1 MLWIGLGG
9 LVLSAL
15 IPYFMARRR
24 VRRPLAWAAGGLF
37 VYFAVQLGMRIFM
50 EMASGH
56 EYYGT
61 KALTEAL
68 QKGEIRQSDYDR
80 ELARTKRAFG
90 ASIAAALIAA
100 AGYGVAIRISSKPK
114 SA

>member
-9 LVLSAL
+9 LVLAAL
-15 IPYFMARRR
+15 IPWLLVRNR

-37 VYFAVQLGMRIFM
+37 VYFAAQLGMRMIM
-50 EMASGH
+50 ELASGH
-56 EYYGT
+56 EYFGT
-61 KALTEAL
+61 KALTQAL
-68 QKGEIRQSDYDR
+68 EKGEIRQSDYDR

-100 AGYGVAIRISSKPK
+100 VGYGVAIRISSKPK
-114 SA
+114 SV

>member
-15 IPYFMARRR
+15 TPYFLVRGR

-37 VYFAVQLGMRIFM
+37 VYFAMQLAMFFVLQ
-50 EMASGH
+50 ELSGH
-56 EYYGT
+56 AFFGT
-61 KALTEAL
+61 RALREAL
-68 QKGEIRQSDYDR
+68 DHGEIRQSDYDR
-80 ELARTKRAFG
+80 ELARTHRGFA
-90 ASIAAALIAA
+90 ASMAAALIAS